1 MDSLNILTPG
11 VAGAVIIGH
20 TFVTKMMQ
28 TVMWRGP
35 GSKAASMGVS
45 IDAPSQHTHATHSF
59 FIIFLIP
66 SYLCGS
72 AHNLVVLTCRTLT
85 HPGTLQRLITGCK
98 SKTSW
103 RRSRT
108 YGMSICFS
116 LSLFFKNLNQ

>member
-72 AHNLVVLTCRTLT
+72 AHNLVVLTLTFRTLT
-85 HPGTLQRLITGCK
+85 RPGTLLKADNWMQVKDKLEKIPYV
-98 SKTSW
+98 W
-103 RRSRT
+103 NE
-108 YGMSICFS
+108 YM
-116 LSLFFKNLNQ
+116 LFFKFVF

>member
-45 IDAPSQHTHATHSF
+45 IDPPSQHTHATHSF
-59 FIIFLIP
+59 LIIFLIP

-72 AHNLVVLTCRTLT
+72 AHNLVVLRADMQNPDA
-85 HPGTLQRLITGCK
+85 PGHS
-98 SKTSW
+98 SKADNW
-103 RRSRT
+103 MQVKDKLEKIP
-108 YGMSICFS
+108 YVWNEYM
-116 LSLFFKNLNQ
+116 LFL